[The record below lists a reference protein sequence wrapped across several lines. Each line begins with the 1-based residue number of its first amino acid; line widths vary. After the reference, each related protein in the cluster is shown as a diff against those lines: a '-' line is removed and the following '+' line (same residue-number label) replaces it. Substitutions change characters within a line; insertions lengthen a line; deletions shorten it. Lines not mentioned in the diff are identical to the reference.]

1 MTKEQLLAALRPFGQ
16 EHLLAFWDRLDENG
30 QESLARQ
37 IEAIDFALVR
47 RLFDGRNRQ
56 GNVSELASR
65 AEPPPAFRLNTAQ
78 NPFSPQQSRQR
89 AVESLAAGQIGVV
102 LVAGGQ
108 GTRLGFDH
116 PKGMFPIGPVSHKT
130 LFQIHV
136 EKITAAA
143 RRYGVRI
150 PLYLM
155 TSPATH
161 DETVAFFASHGRFG
175 LPEEDLF
182 VFCQGTMPAV
192 DAQNG
197 CVLLE
202 APGRIATSPDGHG
215 GMLAALL
222 RTGALD
228 DIERRGIRHL
238 FYFQVDN
245 PLVDICG
252 QEFVGYHLLSQSE
265 LSSQVI
271 AKREPL
277 ERVGNVVQVDGR
289 LMVIEYSDLPDAA
302 ANRRNA
308 DGSLAIWAGSIAVH
322 AIDAALLRR
331 MAGSGTG
338 PFFGEKSRSAGKTS
352 AENMDLSFFGLP
364 LHIAHKKVAHIDA
377 AGNHIDPS
385 QPNAIKFERFIF
397 DLMPQ
402 AANAIVVE
410 VDPALAFAPLK
421 NASGAKDDTPES
433 VRSQLS
439 ALHRGWLRQA
449 GAEVADNAA
458 VEISPLYALDA
469 EELSAKVPP
478 GTRIVKPTYF
488 G

>member
-1 MTKEQLLAALRPFGQ
+1 MTKERLLSILCPFGQ
-16 EHLLAFWDRLDENG
+16 EHLLAFWDQLDNKG

-47 RLFDGRNRQ
+47 RLFDGQNQQRNVR
-56 GNVSELASR
+56 ELAAR
-65 AEPPPAFRLNTAQ
+65 AEPPPAFRLDTAQ
-78 NPFSPQQSRQR
+78 NPFSSQQARQR
-89 AVESLAAGQIGVV
+89 AGEALAAGQLGVV

-116 PKGMFPIGPVSHKT
+116 PKGMFPIGPVSNKT

-136 EKITAAA
+136 EKIVAAA

-161 DETVAFFASHGRFG
+161 EETAAFLAEHDRFG
-175 LPEEDLF
+175 LPEDDLQINGL
-182 VFCQGTMPAV
+182 CQGTMPAV
-192 DAQNG
+192 DLQTG
-197 CVLLE
+197 RVLLQ
-202 APGRIATSPDGHG
+202 APGRIAASPDGHG
-215 GMLAALL
+215 GILAVLA
-222 RTGALD
+222 RSGALD
-228 DIERRGIRHL
+228 DIERRGIRQL

-252 QEFVGYHLLSQSE
+252 REFVGYHLLAGSE

-289 LMVIEYSDLPDAA
+289 LMVIEYSDLPDDAA
-302 ANRRNA
+302 KRRNA
-308 DGSLAIWAGSIAVH
+308 DGSLSIWAGSIAVH
-322 AIDAALLRR
+322 VIDAGLLRR
-331 MAGSGTG
+331 T
-338 PFFGEKSRSAGKTS
+338 TS
-352 AENMDLSFFGLP
+352 TANGLP
-364 LHIAHKKVAHIDA
+364 FHIAHKKVAFVDSK
-377 AGNHIDPS
+377 GNRIEPA

-397 DLMPQ
+397 DLLPQ

-449 GAEVADNAA
+449 GADVADNVV
-458 VEISPLYALDA
+458 VEISPLYASDA
-469 EELSAKVPP
+469 EELRARVRP

-488 G
+488 GDP